1 MVIIDPPVVPPN
13 AFSPNNDGVNDTWQ
27 IPLLSFYADCTV
39 EIFNRNG
46 QTLFKTTGYT
56 KPWDGTYNGVPLE
69 TGTYYYI
76 IKLSPLKPPVSGSV
90 TIVR

>member
-1 MVIIDPPVVPPN
+1 
-13 AFSPNNDGVNDTWQ
+13 
-27 IPLLSFYADCTV
+27 V
-39 EIFNRNG
+39 EIFNRSG
-46 QTLFKTTGYT
+46 QTLFKSTGYT
-56 KPWDGTYNGVPLE
+56 KPWDGIYNGIQLE